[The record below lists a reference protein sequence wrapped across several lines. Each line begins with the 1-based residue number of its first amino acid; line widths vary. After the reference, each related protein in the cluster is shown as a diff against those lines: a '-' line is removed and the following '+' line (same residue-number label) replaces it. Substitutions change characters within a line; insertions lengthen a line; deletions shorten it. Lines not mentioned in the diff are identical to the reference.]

1 MTIVFIENV
10 WGSGQIITV
19 SEAFKDHVVSRRLE
33 PGDNLR
39 IAVSRFKSISID
51 EEAVAA
57 GGVNVAA
64 EGRGRRITQAA

>member
-19 SEAFKDHVVSRRLE
+19 SESFKDHVVSRRLE

-39 IAVSRFKSISID
+39 IAMSRFKSISID
-51 EEAVAA
+51 EQIRCREARIPSQDDA
-57 GGVNVAA
+57 GAG
-64 EGRGRRITQAA
+64 

>member
-10 WGSGQIITV
+10 WGSGQNITV

-33 PGDNLR
+33 PGDNVR

-51 EEAVAA
+51 EEVAIAGGLNAA
-57 GGVNVAA
+57 GGRV
-64 EGRGRRITQAA
+64 GRITQAA

>member
-33 PGDNLR
+33 PGENMR

-51 EEAVAA
+51 EETATL
-57 GGVNVAA
+57 GGVNAAA
-64 EGRGRRITQAA
+64 EPQSGRIAQTA